1 LVKVYMNCNIVL
13 EYLTKLEELSNS
25 TSIVAME
32 AQELMTKR
40 INEYTMKRI
49 TALVDENY

>member
-1 LVKVYMNCNIVL
+1 MDCNTVL
-13 EYLTKLEELSNS
+13 EYLTKLEEISNS
-25 TSIVAME
+25 TSIVATE

-49 TALVDENY
+49 ISLVDEHY